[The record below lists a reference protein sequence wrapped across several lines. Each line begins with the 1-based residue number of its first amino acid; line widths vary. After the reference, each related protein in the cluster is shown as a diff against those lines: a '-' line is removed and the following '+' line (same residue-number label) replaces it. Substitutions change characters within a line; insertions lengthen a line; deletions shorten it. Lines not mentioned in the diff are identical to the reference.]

1 MNDSAKRAIAGLS
14 VVLAAASISFHG
26 NLREADAG
34 VPLALFGENGELPTL
49 APILEKISSAVVN
62 IAIKGRVA
70 QENDPLLNDPFFQR
84 FFDLPKERE
93 VNTAGSGVV
102 LDAREGLIVTN
113 NHVIA
118 HADEI
123 TVTLT
128 DGRKLQGRRIGADP
142 ETDIALI
149 KVPAANLTAIP
160 LGDSDKLRV
169 GDFVLAIGNP
179 FQIGQTVTSGIVSGL
194 RRNSLGIEQYEDFI
208 QTDASINPGNSGGAL
223 VNLRGELVGINT
235 AIVAPG
241 GASSGIGF
249 AIPANMVRAV
259 TNQILKYGD
268 IRRGRL
274 GISIKD
280 VSPDVVQD
288 KKLSIHQLGAIIVN
302 VETGSPADRA
312 GLKIGD
318 VVTNIGATPVRD
330 AADLRNR
337 IGQLRAG
344 ESVELKALRDS
355 RVVSY
360 RAILTERE
368 MQAEKK

>member
-1 MNDSAKRAIAGLS
+1 MNDHAKRAIAGLA
-14 VVLAAASISFHG
+14 VVLAAAFISLPG
-26 NLREADAG
+26 DLREADAG

-70 QENDPLLNDPFFQR
+70 QESDPLLDDPFFQR
-84 FFDLPKERE
+84 FFDLPKDRE

-123 TVTLT
+123 TVTFT
-128 DGRKLQGRRIGADP
+128 DGRTLRGQRIGADP
-142 ETDIALI
+142 ETDVALV

-160 LGDSDKLRV
+160 LADSDKLRV

-179 FQIGQTVTSGIVSGL
+179 FQIGQTATAGIVSGL

-241 GASSGIGF
+241 GSSSGIGF

-268 IRRGRL
+268 VRRGRL
-274 GISIKD
+274 GIAIKD
-280 VSPDVVQD
+280 VSADIVQD
-288 KKLSIHQLGAIIVN
+288 KKLNIHQLGAVIVN
-302 VETGSPADRA
+302 VEAGSPAERA
-312 GLKIGD
+312 GLRVGD
-318 VVTNIGATPVRD
+318 VVTNVGATPVRD

-344 ESVELKALRDS
+344 ESVELKALRES
-355 RVVSY
+355 HMTTY
-360 RAILTERE
+360 RAVLTERE
-368 MQAEKK
+368 QQADKK